1 MTGCGKDILLMRE
14 GTEQKQRFSEML
26 DPSWVKLNN
35 FGLSEW
41 MKFAWN
47 FAAHLQY
54 YGVDNDK
61 VTSGNWQD
69 FFFSKEELEAFLK
82 KVEEGQEITPHLALF
97 VTFVKLLEVTQK
109 HFNSLTQSHLDFYFN
124 RVLKIEKQAAV
135 GDQVHILFELAKN
148 AVDEKIAAQTQLDA
162 GKDAAGKK
170 LIYQTKE
177 ELIANQTVV
186 AQLKSVYNDHE
197 FSKIKAAE
205 VANSFDGL
213 GDDFPNKEVKWWP
226 FGYFEPAP
234 KEGEPDLREYPE
246 LPDAKVGFAVSGEI
260 LELQEG
266 ERDVLIQLKFDSN
279 LSGGISRDELEAN
292 LEIFCTGEKGWIGPL
307 EILEQSGGE
316 EGDPV
321 AFSSGVKSSDLKTL
335 NILFRIPKEETAVVK
350 YDAKIHVEHFN
361 AGFPVCRVLFKTANP
376 DAHALYRQLIAKE
389 LVSAGIE
396 VYVKGAESL
405 SLSNDFGNINAAKP
419 FYPFTTQ
426 PVKKSKFNINYP
438 ELFKKKWGNLHVKID
453 WKNTPDD
460 FAKWY
465 AAYRKSFKF
474 QMSSLDYANGIFSQD
489 YLDSLTNV
497 MALRVNIDTPAMER
511 ITGNAKFNFSNL
523 IISSDEDFTAAVEI
537 YQNEDWEFVA
547 DKKEIPLFD
556 TKEDDGAF
564 SMNFDVLNPEPDD
577 DNTGPVRLSLIQ
589 PFLHDMFPR
598 LYAVAMSSEDK
609 NVLIPNEP
617 YTPFIEKITLN
628 YTAKAELKPNGE
640 SYDIED
646 FDLFHEHPFGQAKES
661 ITSKLSNKIVAK
673 QEATKLWVVPNYCK
687 GGELYIGLENA
698 QKQQIVS
705 LLIQVLEG
713 SENPEA
719 ESFVGKQKVE
729 WWMLCNND
737 WKQLDSTA
745 IIANETDNLLKSG
758 ILKFTVPKEATN
770 DNTLLPAG
778 HMWLK
783 ARIHKKYNAV
793 SKAIGIHAQAVVAT
807 FSDNQNDL
815 SHLENG
821 LTAETISKMI
831 FRIPKVKSLLQP
843 YSSFGGKPGESDADY
858 YRRVSE
864 RLRHKNRAI
873 SLWDYEHLVLQ
884 NFPEIHKVKCL
895 NHTCSKIVNKQRK
908 TRYLAPGSVAVV
920 VVPDIVNK
928 NVFDIYQP
936 RVSKATL
943 NKIEN
948 YLKKLNSP
956 LINTVVINPE
966 YEEVKVVLKVQF
978 TAGFD
983 NVYYKKIL
991 KEDLTKLL
999 SPWAFDTAAEI
1010 RFGLSL
1016 HKSVVIN
1023 YVEKLPYVDFV
1034 SDVKL
1039 FQKIAGTEA
1048 EVKVAVPSSPE
1059 AILVSSK
1066 AHVVDDLVNDC
1077 SKNEIE
1083 PAEKC
1088 QS

>member
-1 MTGCGKDILLMRE
+1 MAGCGKDILLTRE
-14 GTEQKQRFSEML
+14 GTEQTQRFSEML

-35 FGLSEW
+35 FGLNEW

-54 YGVDNDK
+54 YGVDDDK
-61 VTSGNWQD
+61 VSSGNWQD
-69 FFFSKEELEAFLK
+69 FFFTKEELETFLK
-82 KVEEGQEITPHLALF
+82 KVEDGQEITPHLALF

-148 AVDEKIAAQTQLDA
+148 AVDEKIAAKTQLDA
-162 GKDAAGKK
+162 GKDATGKK
-170 LIYQTKE
+170 LIYRTKE

-213 GDDFPNKEVKWWP
+213 GEDFPNKEIKWWP

-234 KEGEPDLREYPE
+234 KDGDPDLREYPE
-246 LPDAKVGFAVSGEI
+246 LADAKVGFAVSGEI

-266 ERDVLIQLKFDSN
+266 ERDVLIQFKFDTN
-279 LSGGISRDELEAN
+279 LPASISRDELEAN
-292 LEIFCTGEKGWIGPL
+292 LEVFCTGEKGWIGPL

-316 EGDPV
+316 DEDPV
-321 AFSSGVKSSDLKTL
+321 SFSSGVKSGDLKTL
-335 NILFRIPKEETAVVK
+335 NILFRVPKEEEAVVK
-350 YDAKIHVEHFN
+350 YDAKVHAEHFN
-361 AGFPVCRVLFKTANP
+361 ASFPVCRVLFRTADP
-376 DAHALYRQLIAKE
+376 DAHQLYRELITKE
-389 LVSAGIE
+389 LISASVS
-396 VYVKGAESL
+396 VYVKGIESL
-405 SLSNDFGNINAAKP
+405 SLSNDFGDINAAKP

-438 ELFKKKWGNLHVKID
+438 ELFKKKWGDLHVKID
-453 WKNTPDD
+453 WKNTPDA
-460 FAKWY
+460 FKEWY

-474 QMSSLDYANGIFSQD
+474 QMTSLDYSNQIFSKA
-489 YLDSLTNV
+489 YIDSLI
-497 MALRVNIDTPAMER
+497 APTPVGIGKVVGM
-511 ITGNAKFNFSNL
+511 AKFNFSNL

-537 YQNEDWEFVA
+537 FQNEDWEFVA

-564 SMNFDVLNPEPDD
+564 SMNFDVSNPESDD
-577 DNTGPVRLSLIQ
+577 DKTGPIRLSLIQ

-609 NVLIPNEP
+609 NILIPNEP
-617 YTPFIEKITLN
+617 YTPFVEKITLN
-628 YTAKAELKPNGE
+628 YTAKAELKPSGE

-661 ITSKLSNKIVAK
+661 ITGKLSNKIMAK
-673 QEATKLWVVPNYCK
+673 QEASKLRAVPNYCK

-737 WKQLDSTA
+737 WKQLDTTA

-778 HMWLK
+778 YMWLK

-793 SKAIGIHAQAVVAT
+793 SKAIGIHAQAVVAA
-807 FSDNQNDL
+807 FSDNGNDL
-815 SHLENG
+815 AHLKNG
-821 LTAETISKMI
+821 LPGDTISKMI
-831 FRIPKVKSLLQP
+831 FRIPKVKSLSQP
-843 YSSFGGKPGESDADY
+843 YSSFEGTPEESDADY

-908 TRYLAPGSVAVV
+908 TRYLAPGSVVVV

-943 NKIEN
+943 NNIEN

-978 TAGFD
+978 NTGFD

-999 SPWAFDTAAEI
+999 SPWAFDTTAKI

-1023 YVEKLPYVDFV
+1023 YVEKLAYVDFV

-1039 FQKIAGTEA
+1039 FQKIAGTEE

-1059 AILVSSK
+1059 TILVSSK
-1066 AHVVDDLVNDC
+1066 AHVVDDLINDC